1 MEKTLL
7 DDRKLIERAREGDR
21 TAFRVLVERYKKEV
35 YAVAREMTG
44 DHHDAEDISQDVFLK
59 AFGSLPRF
67 RGRAGV
73 STWLYRMTVNA
84 CIDRSRKK
92 AWKAMK
98 PKGDVLD
105 EDMRQ
110 QGESRSTLSH
120 PENEME
126 RALLQQH
133 IRRAL
138 DTLTER
144 ERTVFILRHYQALP
158 LKEIADCLNVT
169 DGTVKSTLFR
179 AIKRLQEK
187 LAPYVNRNNEF

>member
-7 DDRKLIERAREGDR
+7 DDRKLVERAREGGGA
-21 TAFRVLVERYKKEV
+21 AFRVLVERYMKKV
-35 YAVAREMTG
+35 YAVALDMTG
-44 DHHDAEDISQDVFLK
+44 NHHEAEDISQDVFLK
-59 AFGSLPRF
+59 AYGSLPRF

-98 PKGDVLD
+98 PKGIELD
-105 EDMRQ
+105 ENIQ
-110 QGESRSTLSH
+110 QDKQSRNTLSQ
-120 PENEME
+120 PEHEME
-126 RALLQQH
+126 RTLMQQY

-138 DTLTER
+138 DGLTER
-144 ERTVFILRHYQALP
+144 ERAIFVLRHYHALP

-169 DGTVKSTLFR
+169 EGTVKSTLFR
-179 AIKRLQEK
+179 AIKRLQGM
-187 LAPYVNRNNEF
+187 LAPYVRGDLV

>member
-7 DDRKLIERAREGDR
+7 DDRKLVERARQGDGA
-21 TAFRVLVERYKKEV
+21 AFRVLVERYKKRV
-35 YAVAREMTG
+35 FAVSLDMTG
-44 DHHDAEDISQDVFLK
+44 DHHEAEDISQDVFLK
-59 AFGSLPRF
+59 AYGALPRF

-98 PKGDVLD
+98 PKGIVLD
-105 EDMRQ
+105 EVIQ
-110 QGESRSTLSH
+110 QHKPSRHTLSQ
-120 PENEME
+120 PEHEME

-138 DTLTER
+138 DGLTER
-144 ERTVFILRHYQALP
+144 ERAVFVLRHYHALP
-158 LKEIADCLNVT
+158 LKEIADCMNVT
-169 DGTVKSTLFR
+169 EGTVKSTLFR
-179 AIKRLQEK
+179 AIKRLQGM
-187 LAPYVNRNNEF
+187 LAPYVRGGLL

>member
-1 MEKTLL
+1 ML
-7 DDRKLIERAREGDR
+7 DDQKLVERAREGDQ
-21 TAFRVLVERYKKEV
+21 TAFRALVERYKKQV
-35 YAVAREMTG
+35 YFVALDMTG
-44 DHHDAEDISQDVFLK
+44 DHHEAEDISQEVFLK
-59 AFGSLPRF
+59 AYGSLPRF

-98 PKGDVLD
+98 PKGIVTD
-105 EDMRQ
+105 ENIQ
-110 QGESRSTLSH
+110 LNKQSWHTLSQ
-120 PENEME
+120 PEREME
-126 RALLQQH
+126 KALLQQH

-138 DTLTER
+138 EGLTER
-144 ERTVFILRHYQALP
+144 ERAVFVLRHYHALP

-179 AIKRLQEK
+179 AIKRLQER
-187 LAPYVNRNNEF
+187 LAPYVHENNDF

>member
-1 MEKTLL
+1 ML
-7 DDRKLIERAREGDR
+7 DDRKLVERAREGDR
-21 TAFRVLVERYKKEV
+21 AAFRVLVERYKKKV
-35 YAVAREMTG
+35 YFVALDMTG
-44 DHHDAEDISQDVFLK
+44 DHHEAEDISQDVFLK
-59 AFGSLPRF
+59 AYGSLPRF

-98 PKGDVLD
+98 PKGAVLD
-105 EDMRQ
+105 EIIHQ
-110 QGESRSTLSH
+110 QIESRRTLSH
-120 PENEME
+120 PEHEME
-126 RALLQQH
+126 RALLQQY

-144 ERTVFILRHYQALP
+144 ERAVFVLRHYHSLP

-179 AIKRLQEK
+179 AIKRLKEK
-187 LAPYVNRNNEF
+187 LAPYVNGDNDF

>member
-1 MEKTLL
+1 METTLL
-7 DDRKLIERAREGDR
+7 DDRKLVERAREGDQ
-21 TAFRVLVERYKKEV
+21 TAFRALVERYKKKV
-35 YAVAREMTG
+35 YAVARDMTG
-44 DHHDAEDISQDVFLK
+44 DHHEAEDISQDVFMK
-59 AFGSLPRF
+59 AYGSLKQF

-98 PKGDVLD
+98 PKGVILD
-105 EDMRQ
+105 ENIQ
-110 QGESRSTLSH
+110 QRIESRRTLSQ

-138 DTLTER
+138 DGLTER
-144 ERTVFILRHYQALP
+144 ERAVFVLRHYHALP
-158 LKEIADCLNVT
+158 LREVADCLNVT
-169 DGTVKSTLFR
+169 EGTVKSTLFR
-179 AIKRLQEK
+179 AIRRLQEK
-187 LAPYVNRNNEF
+187 LAPYVRRELE